1 MTVANPI
8 KEISFEDLPIY
19 DATQLT
25 KGGDLARIKLGDQLY
40 TLRITRSG
48 KLILTKW
55 IWALWTREASLNGFK
70 KDAGTPSEMRD
81 GCFAFLY
88 SAVTLPR

>member
-1 MTVANPI
+1 MMTVANPI

-55 IWALWTREASLNGFK
+55 VWVL
-70 KDAGTPSEMRD
+70 
-81 GCFAFLY
+81 
-88 SAVTLPR
+88 